1 MNFKK
6 FSLIALLL
14 LTSCGGGGGGGSDDD
29 GDDQPQ
35 SILRIMPL
43 GDSIT
48 QAEGPQASYR
58 YWLWN
63 QLVEAGASFDFIG
76 SKVGHHRG
84 TEPYTDFDRDHQGHW
99 DFRTR
104 DVLAV
109 ISAPTY
115 NYQPD
120 IVLIHIG
127 SNDMFRDGTVQGTI
141 ADIGGII
148 DRLRQ
153 LNPGV
158 IIVLAKIIPST
169 RSLEKII
176 ALNEAIPG
184 LVVAKNTDASPI
196 ILVDQF
202 AGFNLT
208 TDSYDGIH
216 PDGSGERKI
225 SSKFFEAII
234 PFL

>member
-14 LTSCGGGGGGGSDDD
+14 LTSCGGGGGGGG

-35 SILRIMPL
+35 SVLRIMPL

-63 QLVEAGASFDFIG
+63 QLTEAGASFDFIG

-84 TEPYTDFDRDHQGHW
+84 TEPYTNFDRDHQGHW

-127 SNDMFRDGTVQGTI
+127 SNDMFRSGTVSGTI
-141 ADIGGII
+141 ADIGSII
-148 DRLRQ
+148 DRLRV

-158 IIVLAKIIPST
+158 IIVLAKLIPST
-169 RSLEKII
+169 KFSDRIA
-176 ALNEAIPG
+176 ALNEAIPA
-184 LVVAKNTDASPI
+184 LASAKNTDASPV
-196 ILVDQF
+196 ILVDQS
-202 AGFNLT
+202 AGFNAT
-208 TDSYDGIH
+208 SDTYDGIH
-216 PDGSGERKI
+216 PDASGERKI